1 MKSSMISAANI
12 DKIKK
17 IATKIEKKVTF
28 EHFFKI
34 FWALVESKTSYLL
47 CFLIA
52 ATAAVVAQPHEPASE
67 TEP

>member
-28 EHFFKI
+28 EHFFRI
-34 FWALVESKTSYLL
+34 FGALFESKTSSSLSFFNSDDGGG
-47 CFLIA
+47 CC
-52 ATAAVVAQPHEPASE
+52 ATP
-67 TEP
+67 

>member
-34 FWALVESKTSYLL
+34 FLGSCRV
-47 CFLIA
+47 
-52 ATAAVVAQPHEPASE
+52 
-67 TEP
+67 

>member
-47 CFLIA
+47 SFFNSGDGGGCC
-52 ATAAVVAQPHEPASE
+52 ATP
-67 TEP
+67 

>member
-34 FWALVESKTSYLL
+34 FRALLSLKQAICYA
-47 CFLIA
+47 F
-52 ATAAVVAQPHEPASE
+52 
-67 TEP
+67 